1 MRKFTARLK
10 QANLARK
17 SDIGSFVKKT
27 NFDDKIKNVTSNKNE
42 LNQLP
47 RKLRALSS
55 KGLTTDLRNQFSL
68 LK

>member
-42 LNQLP
+42 LN
-47 RKLRALSS
+47 
-55 KGLTTDLRNQFSL
+55 
-68 LK
+68 